1 MGYVLGQQFVDPYKH
16 RFWSLLYRTF
26 YDTASFNAETKHHFM
41 YDYFTIHFKIIF
53 YPSHS
58 FTMFYYWCLCYS
70 VYLHPATLCWS
81 PRLLSDLCHCTYRH
95 NWRGSC
101 RLNHIWISRFE
112 ICWFS
117 KAAKKTHFH
126 AHWKRSL
133 KNLLTFQ
140 GTKQTNNWKPVL
152 ANIIEHQE
160 IREINNAC
168 LSLTLSESYIQPAEA
183 TSNKRVG
190 LVWLG
195 HVSLIRSQ
203 FFLIHLLTSSP
214 LSSPVLSST
223 EAEITPQRQSMFD
236 T

>member
-1 MGYVLGQQFVDPYKH
+1 MNKH
-16 RFWSLLYRTF
+16 IVIVQTN
-26 YDTASFNAETKHHFM
+26 SFIAWKLDKKLISHFILKV
-41 YDYFTIHFKIIF
+41 YFTSHLSFTIF
-53 YPSHS
+53 YYFYTPSRIEYSGH
-58 FTMFYYWCLCYS
+58 CYK
-70 VYLHPATLCWS
+70 VLYLHPAAVCWS
-81 PRLLSDLCHCTYRH
+81 PHLLSDLCHCTYRH
-95 NWRGSC
+95 SWRGSC

-223 EAEITPQRQSMFD
+223 EAEITPQRQSMSD